1 MADNEVLEFLN
12 AMQAQLNGRIDG
24 VDSRLTKLDRRM
36 ASLEVDFR
44 GLTQSVVGAV
54 GTLNVLTDR
63 VTDLERAVHA

>member
-1 MADNEVLEFLN
+1 MASHGELN
-12 AMQAQLNGRIDG
+12 PEGLNGRIDG
-24 VDSRLTKLDRRM
+24 VDSRLTKLDSRM

-44 GLTQSVVGAV
+44 GLTQIVVGAV

>member
-1 MADNEVLEFLN
+1 MADSEVLEFLN

-24 VDSRLTKLDRRM
+24 VDSRLTKLDSRM

-54 GTLNVLTDR
+54 GTLNVLADR

>member
-1 MADNEVLEFLN
+1 MPDNEILEFLK

-24 VDSRLTKLDRRM
+24 VDSRLTKLDSRM

-44 GLTQSVVGAV
+44 GLTQIVVGAV
-54 GTLNVLTDR
+54 GTLNVLADR

>member
-1 MADNEVLEFLN
+1 MADSEVLEFLN

-24 VDSRLTKLDRRM
+24 VDSRLTKLDSRM

-44 GLTQSVVGAV
+44 GLTQIVVGAV

>member
-1 MADNEVLEFLN
+1 MPDNEILEFLN

-24 VDSRLTKLDRRM
+24 VDSRLTKLDSRM

-44 GLTQSVVGAV
+44 GLTQIVVGAV
-54 GTLNVLTDR
+54 GTLNVLADR

>member
-24 VDSRLTKLDRRM
+24 VDSRLTKLDSRM
-36 ASLEVDFR
+36 ASLEVDSR
-44 GLTQSVVGAV
+44 GLTQIVVGAV
-54 GTLNVLTDR
+54 GTLNVLADR

>member
-24 VDSRLTKLDRRM
+24 VDSRLTKLDSRM

-44 GLTQSVVGAV
+44 GLTQIVVGAV
-54 GTLNVLTDR
+54 GTLNVLADR

>member
-1 MADNEVLEFLN
+1 MPDNEILEFLK

-24 VDSRLTKLDRRM
+24 VDSRLTKLDSRM

-54 GTLNVLTDR
+54 GTLNVLADR

>member
-1 MADNEVLEFLN
+1 MPDNEILEFLN

-24 VDSRLTKLDRRM
+24 VDSRLTKLDSRM

-54 GTLNVLTDR
+54 GTLNVLADR

>member
-1 MADNEVLEFLN
+1 MPDNEILEFLN

-24 VDSRLTKLDRRM
+24 VDSRLTKLDSRM

-44 GLTQSVVGAV
+44 DLTQSVVGAV
-54 GTLNVLTDR
+54 GTLNALADR